1 MEEKCE
7 VPRRG
12 SKVKHV
18 KMLLS
23 NYALFCFQVNAL
35 IELEHG
41 RAMKVYVEKADGGFW
56 CVVVPREATVH
67 DLKKALK
74 NHVALMLVGIV

>member
-1 MEEKCE
+1 M
-7 VPRRG
+7 
-12 SKVKHV
+12 
-18 KMLLS
+18 
-23 NYALFCFQVNAL
+23 

-56 CVVVPREATVH
+56 SVVVPREATVH

-74 NHVALMLVGIV
+74 NHVALMLVSNINHYHIMYSNVMLKML